1 MKELAV
7 YEAKTRLSELLAE
20 VERGEEFL
28 ITRRGIPVARLV
40 GAAPAAA
47 SRRARANAQRQG
59 VAQALDELSLL
70 SRGVSLDL
78 PLRQAVEAG
87 RD

>member
-20 VERGEEFL
+20 VERGEEFV
-28 ITRRGIPVARLV
+28 ITRRGTAVARLI
-40 GAAPAAA
+40 GAAPAA
-47 SRRARANAQRQG
+47 SRRAKSNTQRQR
-59 VAQALDELSLL
+59 VAQAFDALSLL
-70 SRGVSLDL
+70 RRGVSLDL
-78 PLRQAVEAG
+78 PLRQAIESG

>member
-20 VERGEEFL
+20 VERGEQFI
-28 ITRRGIPVARLV
+28 ITRRGVAVARLV
-40 GAAPAAA
+40 GAAPVATRR
-47 SRRARANAQRQG
+47 SRSNAQRQQ
-59 VAQALDELSLL
+59 VTEALAALSDLR
-70 SRGVSLDL
+70 RGLSLDL
-78 PLRQAVEAG
+78 PLREAIELG